1 MDLCLLLT
9 FPVTFRTVLT
19 LCAMKKHDRPP
30 GHSSQASQQ
39 LESGDK
45 ERA

>member
-1 MDLCLLLT
+1 MDLCLLL
-9 FPVTFRTVLT
+9 TFRTVLT
-19 LCAMKKHDRPP
+19 LCAMKKHNDRPP